1 MRLSPVWLTLL
12 TSSATLG
19 FVDAVQGQIL
29 DSTAETV
36 APSPDIP
43 NKESHQQL
51 VQIMAQ
57 SMKQSIPLIHQSLGV
72 TSSKSL
78 PEKLAF
84 TPFSGVQE
92 NAVTEDKTL
101 AFTSLPEP
109 QQLSD
114 NSEQLAF
121 TAFSEV
127 EENAVTENKTL
138 AFTSLPEPQQLSDNS
153 EQLAFTPFSGVQEN
167 TVTEEQTLAFTSLP
181 QPQPL
186 AENSEK
192 LAFTA
197 FSEVEENAVTENKTL
212 AFTSLPEPQ
221 QLSESSEQLAFAS
234 FSEIEENAITQ
245 EKKLAFTSLPQPQQL
260 SGNSEQLAFTPFSE
274 VEENAV
280 TEDKTLTFTSLP
292 QPQQLSGNSE
302 QLEQLAF
309 TPFSGVQENA
319 VAENKTLTFTALA
332 QPQPLAE
339 NSEQLAFTA
348 LPQPQQLS
356 ENSEQLA
363 FASFSEIEENAITQE
378 KTLAFTSLPE
388 PQQLAENSEKLAFT
402 PFLEIEEVETA
413 PATPVSLNAQL
424 SQNDSSPSEPRVL
437 VAEIVVSGV
446 DGDLRNRVFDV
457 ISTQAGRTTT
467 RTRLQEDID
476 AIFATGFFSNVR
488 ATPEDTPLGVRV
500 TFEVTPN
507 PVLRQ
512 VNINA
517 NPGTDIPSVVPQEVI
532 DEIFGDQYGNILNL
546 RRFQVSIQDLNTWY
560 QENGYILAQ
569 VVDAPDVS
577 DEGTVT
583 LVIPE
588 GVIEGIDIVYL
599 NRDGQDTEEDG
610 TPVKGR
616 TREFIVTR
624 QLSLQ
629 PGDIFNRDT
638 IQGDLQR
645 VFGLGI
651 FQDVNVTL
659 NPGTDP
665 TKVVVVLNV
674 QEQNTGSI
682 AAGGGISSAS
692 GLFGS
697 LSYQETNFGG
707 NNQTLRTEVQLGTRD
722 FLFDV
727 SFSDPWIGGDPKRTS
742 YTTNGFRRRS
752 ISLVYDGDEDPIR
765 LDNGDRPRVL
775 RTGAGIR
782 FSRPLGENPLKPD
795 WLASLGIQYQ
805 RVSIRDADNELTA
818 RDEDG
823 QRLAFHNTGI
833 DDLFMLQFGIVS
845 DRRNNPA
852 QPTTGS
858 VTRFS
863 IEQSIP
869 VTSVVMSRLR
879 GSYTF
884 FVPVKFTDFTEG
896 PQALAFQIE
905 GGATFGD
912 LPPYEAFILGGLE
925 SVRGF
930 AEGDL
935 GSGRYFLE
943 GTAEYRFPVSRLFG
957 GVLFVDAA
965 TNLGSGNAVIGNP
978 SGRRGLPG
986 SGASAGIGVRINT
999 PLGPIRI
1006 DYGFNTDGGSRVHFG
1021 IGQKF

>member
-29 DSTAETV
+29 DSTAEPV
-36 APSPDIP
+36 EPSTYADTSDGDR
-43 NKESHQQL
+43 EMERQL
-51 VQIMAQ
+51 VQIIAR
-57 SMKQSIPLIHQSLGV
+57 SAKESIPIIHQSLQFA
-72 TSSKSL
+72 SSKSV
-78 PEKLAF
+78 EDKLAF
-84 TPFSGVQE
+84 TSFSEVQE
-92 NAVTEDKTL
+92 NVV
-101 AFTSLPEP
+101 S
-109 QQLSD
+109 QQQ
-114 NSEQLAF
+114 QLAF
-121 TAFSEV
+121 T
-127 EENAVTENKTL
+127 
-138 AFTSLPEPQQLSDNS
+138 Q
-153 EQLAFTPFSGVQEN
+153 
-167 TVTEEQTLAFTSLP
+167 LP

-186 AENSEK
+186 GETSK
-192 LAFTA
+192 Q
-197 FSEVEENAVTENKTL
+197 L
-212 AFTSLPEPQ
+212 AFTS
-221 QLSESSEQLAFAS
+221 
-234 FSEIEENAITQ
+234 
-245 EKKLAFTSLPQPQQL
+245 
-260 SGNSEQLAFTPFSE
+260 
-274 VEENAV
+274 
-280 TEDKTLTFTSLP
+280 
-292 QPQQLSGNSE
+292 
-302 QLEQLAF
+302 
-309 TPFSGVQENA
+309 FSGIQHVDA
-319 VAENKTLTFTALA
+319 APVTT
-332 QPQPLAE
+332 
-339 NSEQLAFTA
+339 
-348 LPQPQQLS
+348 
-356 ENSEQLA
+356 
-363 FASFSEIEENAITQE
+363 I
-378 KTLAFTSLPE
+378 SL
-388 PQQLAENSEKLAFT
+388 K
-402 PFLEIEEVETA
+402 
-413 PATPVSLNAQL
+413 AQL
-424 SQNDSSPSEPRVL
+424 SQNNSSEPEPRVL
-437 VAEIVVSGV
+437 VAEVVISGV
-446 DGDLRNRVFDV
+446 EGDLRNRVFEV

-467 RTRLQEDID
+467 RSRLQEDID

-546 RRFQVSIQDLNTWY
+546 RRLQVSIQDLNTWY

-588 GVIEGIDIVYL
+588 GVIEDIDVVYL

-610 TPVKGR
+610 TPVEGQ
-616 TREFIVTR
+616 TREFIITR
-624 QLSLQ
+624 QLSLK
-629 PGDIFNRDT
+629 PGDIFNRET
-638 IQGDLQR
+638 IQADLQR

-665 TKVVVVLNV
+665 TQVVVVLNV

-692 GLFGS
+692 GFFGS

-727 SFSDPWIGGDPKRTS
+727 SFSDPWIGGDPKRTA
-742 YTTNGFRRRS
+742 YTMNAFRRRS
-752 ISLVYDGDEDPIR
+752 ISLVYDGDENPIR
-765 LDNGDRPRVL
+765 LDNGDRPRIV
-775 RTGAGIR
+775 RTGGGIR
-782 FSRPLGENPLKPD
+782 FSRPLGEDRLNPD
-795 WLASLGIQYQ
+795 WIGSLGLQYQ
-805 RVSIRDADNELTA
+805 RVSIRDADNKLTA

-823 QRLAFHNTGI
+823 QRLAFHNSGV
-833 DDLFMLQFGIVS
+833 DDLFMLQFGMVS

-852 QPTTGS
+852 QPTSGS

-863 IEQSIP
+863 LEQSIP
-869 VTSVVMSRLR
+869 VTSVIMSRLR

-884 FVPVKFTDFTEG
+884 YVPVQFTDFNEG
-896 PQALAFQIE
+896 PQVLAFQIE
-905 GGATFGD
+905 GGATLGD

-943 GTAEYRFPVSRLFG
+943 GTVEYRFPIIDLLG

-978 SGRRGLPG
+978 SGRRDLPG

-999 PLGPIRI
+999 PLGPIRV
-1006 DYGFNTDGGSRVHFG
+1006 DYGFTTDGSSRVHFG
-1021 IGQKF
+1021 IGEKF

>member
-19 FVDAVQGQIL
+19 FVDAVQGKIL

-43 NKESHQQL
+43 NQEIDQQL
-51 VQIMAQ
+51 VQIIAQ
-57 SMKQSIPLIHQSLGV
+57 SVKESIPLIHQSLGV

-84 TPFSGVQE
+84 TPFSEVEE

-101 AFTSLPEP
+101 AFTSLPQP
-109 QQLSD
+109 QQ
-114 NSEQLAF
+114 
-121 TAFSEV
+121 
-127 EENAVTENKTL
+127 
-138 AFTSLPEPQQLSDNS
+138 
-153 EQLAFTPFSGVQEN
+153 
-167 TVTEEQTLAFTSLP
+167 
-181 QPQPL
+181 L

-192 LAFTA
+192 LAFTP
-197 FSEVEENAVTENKTL
+197 FSEVEENTV
-212 AFTSLPEPQ
+212 
-221 QLSESSEQLAFAS
+221 
-234 FSEIEENAITQ
+234 TQ
-245 EKKLAFTSLPQPQQL
+245 EKTLAFTSLPQPQQL
-260 SGNSEQLAFTPFSE
+260 AENSEKLAFTPFSE

-280 TEDKTLTFTSLP
+280 TEDKTLAFTSLP
-292 QPQQLSGNSE
+292 QPQ
-302 QLEQLAF
+302 
-309 TPFSGVQENA
+309 
-319 VAENKTLTFTALA
+319 
-332 QPQPLAE
+332 PLAE
-339 NSEQLAFTA
+339 NLEQFAFTG
-348 LPQPQQLS
+348 
-356 ENSEQLA
+356 
-363 FASFSEIEENAITQE
+363 FSEMQENAITQE
-378 KTLAFTSLPE
+378 KTLAFTSLTQPQQLAE
-388 PQQLAENSEKLAFT
+388 NSEKLAFTPFSEVEENAVTEDKTLAFTSLPQPQPLAENLEQFAFTGFSEMQENAITQEKTLAFTSLTQPQQLAENSEKLAFT
-402 PFLEIEEVETA
+402 PFLGIKEVETA
-413 PATPVSLNAQL
+413 PATPVFLNAQL

-500 TFEVTPN
+500 TFDVTPN

-638 IQGDLQR
+638 VQADLQR

-845 DRRNNPA
+845 DRRNNPT

-869 VTSVVMSRLR
+869 VTSVLMSRLR

-930 AEGDL
+930 AEGDV

-943 GTAEYRFPVSRLFG
+943 GTVEYRFPVSRLLG
-957 GVLFVDAA
+957 GVLFLDGA

-986 SGASAGIGVRINT
+986 SGASAGIGVRVNT

-1021 IGQKF
+1021 IGEKF

>member
-1 MRLSPVWLTLL
+1 MAGVVGFSQSRYLTQQPNQLFNVVCGSLRNVKTMRLSPVWLTLL

-36 APSPDIP
+36 APSPDIQ
-43 NKESHQQL
+43 NQEIDQQL

-57 SMKQSIPLIHQSLGV
+57 SVKESIPLIHQSLGV
-72 TSSKSL
+72 VSSKSL

-84 TPFSGVQE
+84 TPFSEVEE

-109 QQLSD
+109 QQLS
-114 NSEQLAF
+114 
-121 TAFSEV
+121 
-127 EENAVTENKTL
+127 
-138 AFTSLPEPQQLSDNS
+138 
-153 EQLAFTPFSGVQEN
+153 
-167 TVTEEQTLAFTSLP
+167 
-181 QPQPL
+181 
-186 AENSEK
+186 ENSEK
-192 LAFTA
+192 
-197 FSEVEENAVTENKTL
+197 
-212 AFTSLPEPQ
+212 
-221 QLSESSEQLAFAS
+221 
-234 FSEIEENAITQ
+234 
-245 EKKLAFTSLPQPQQL
+245 
-260 SGNSEQLAFTPFSE
+260 LAFTPFSE

-280 TEDKTLTFTSLP
+280 TEDKR
-292 QPQQLSGNSE
+292 
-302 QLEQLAF
+302 
-309 TPFSGVQENA
+309 
-319 VAENKTLTFTALA
+319 LTFTALA
-332 QPQPLAE
+332 QPKPLAE
-339 NSEQLAFTA
+339 NSEQLAFA
-348 LPQPQQLS
+348 G
-356 ENSEQLA
+356 
-363 FASFSEIEENAITQE
+363 FSEMQENAITQE
-378 KTLAFTSLPE
+378 QTLAVTSLLQPQPLAENSEKLAFTPFSEVEENTVTEDKTLAFTSLPQ

-402 PFLEIEEVETA
+402 PFSEVEENAITEDKTLAFTSLPQPQQLSENSEKLAFTPFSEVQENGITEDKRLTFTALAQPQPLAKNSEQFAFTPFSEMQENAITQEKTLAFTSLTQPQQLRENSEKFAFTPFLGIKEVETA
-413 PATPVSLNAQL
+413 PATPVFLNAQL

-638 IQGDLQR
+638 VQADLQR

-727 SFSDPWIGGDPKRTS
+727 SFSDPWIGGDSRRTS
-742 YTTNGFRRRS
+742 YTMNGFRRRS
-752 ISLVYDGDEDPIR
+752 ISLVYDGDKNPIR
-765 LDNGDRPRVL
+765 LQNGDRPRVL

-805 RVSIRDADNELTA
+805 RVSIRNANNTLTA
-818 RDEDG
+818 RDRDG

-833 DDLFMLQFGIVS
+833 DDLFTIQFGIVS

-869 VTSVVMSRLR
+869 VTSVIMSRLR

-884 FVPVKFTDFTEG
+884 FVPVKFTNFTEG

-930 AEGDL
+930 AEGAL

-943 GTAEYRFPVSRLFG
+943 GTVEYRFPVSRLLG
-957 GVLFVDAA
+957 GVLFVDGA

-978 SGRRGLPG
+978 SGRRRLPG
-986 SGASAGIGVRINT
+986 SGASAGIGVRVNT

-1006 DYGFNTDGGSRVHFG
+1006 DYGFNTNGGSRVHFG
-1021 IGQKF
+1021 IGEKF